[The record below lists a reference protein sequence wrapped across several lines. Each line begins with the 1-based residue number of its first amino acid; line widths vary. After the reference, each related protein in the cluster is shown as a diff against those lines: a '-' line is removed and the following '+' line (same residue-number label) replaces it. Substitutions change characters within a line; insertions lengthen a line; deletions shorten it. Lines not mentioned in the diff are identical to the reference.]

1 MKGNVFASLVSIT
14 NGLHRDNRSE
24 REFDILNS
32 ELKET
37 PKANNEVFKVNF
49 KRPLNSKKEYYFKL
63 ISNDT
68 ETELAALKFQFSKD
82 ATEPENK
89 YNYTVQFNKYD
100 KYLKDI
106 ANYIKK
112 QSISNDLGNDTDYI
126 INYLK
131 VSAIHLYAELQEQYG
146 QFSNTTLF
154 SIQEIAEKYFN
165 DTDFDTLV
173 FVKLEA
179 DKKVVIKKPSKPKS
193 KPKTSFGYKNK
204 DTSGLLKVLNDFQ
217 LRIDILDNRTTGQQ
231 LYNLLIAKDF
241 TEGNTEIY
249 LQCETTQ
256 FSYIVDVLKPF
267 FTGFNPTSI
276 ERSGKFI
283 TKTGTQLKANNL
295 HKNKVHNP
303 KGKEDIDK
311 IIQQLQ

>member
-37 PKANNEVFKVNF
+37 SKVNNAVFKVNF

-68 ETELAALKFQFSKD
+68 ETELGALKSHFPKD

-89 YNYTVQFNKYD
+89 YNYTVQFNKLN

-112 QSISNDLGNDTDYI
+112 QSISNDLSNDIDYI

-131 VSAIHLYAELQEQYG
+131 VSAIRLYIELQEQYG
-146 QFSNTTLF
+146 QFSETTLF

-165 DTDFDTLV
+165 DTDFDTSV
-173 FVKLEA
+173 FVKLEV
-179 DKKVVIKKPSKPKS
+179 DKKEVVKKPSKPKS
-193 KPKTSFGYKNK
+193 KLKTSFGYKNR
-204 DTSGLLKVLNDFQ
+204 DTSNLLPVIKQ
-217 LRIDILDNRTTGQQ
+217 LHFRIELLDNRTTPEQ
-231 LYNLLIAKDF
+231 LEKLLLADNFNNIDYK
-241 TEGNTEIY
+241 IY

-283 TKTGTQLKANNL
+283 TKTGTPLKANNL

-303 KGKEDIDK
+303 KEKEEIDN

>member
-1 MKGNVFASLVSIT
+1 MSGSVFSKLVSIT

-24 REFDILNS
+24 REFDVLNS
-32 ELKET
+32 ELKEL
-37 PKANNEVFKVNF
+37 PKVISTVFKVNF
-49 KRPLNSKKEYYFKL
+49 KRPLNSKKGYYNKL
-63 ISNDT
+63 ISN
-68 ETELAALKFQFSKD
+68 EVKAELSAFKNHFPKD
-82 ATEPENK
+82 ATNPENK
-89 YNYTVQFNKYD
+89 YNFAILYNKFD

-106 ANYIKK
+106 ASYIKK
-112 QSISNDLGNDTDYI
+112 RGITTDLSSDNDYI

-131 VSAIHLYAELQEQYG
+131 TSAIHLYAELQEQYEQYSETP
-146 QFSNTTLF
+146 QFT
-154 SIQEIAEKYFN
+154 IKEVAEKYFN
-165 DTDFDTLV
+165 DIEFDASLFEKV
-173 FVKLEA
+173 
-179 DKKVVIKKPSKPKS
+179 DISKKVAVKKTSKSKR

-217 LRIDILDNRTTGQQ
+217 LRVDMLDNRTTVQQ
-231 LYNLLIAKDF
+231 LYSLLIAKDF
-241 TEGNTEIY
+241 TEVNTQIY
-249 LQCETTQ
+249 IQCETTQ

-303 KGKEDIDK
+303 KEKEEIDN

>member
-24 REFDILNS
+24 REFNFLTS
-32 ELKET
+32 KLKET
-37 PKANNEVFKVNF
+37 PKATNVIFKVNF

-68 ETELAALKFQFSKD
+68 ETELAALKSQFPKN

-89 YNYTVQFNKYD
+89 YNYTVQFNKFN

-112 QSISNDLGNDTDYI
+112 QSISNDLGNDIDYI

-131 VSAIHLYAELQEQYG
+131 VSAIRLYIELQEQYG
-146 QFSNTTLF
+146 QFSNITLF

-165 DTDFDTLV
+165 DTDFDASKIEKV
-173 FVKLEA
+173 
-179 DKKVVIKKPSKPKS
+179 DISKKVVVKKILKSKA

-217 LRIDILDNRTTGQQ
+217 LRVDMLDNRTTVQQ
-231 LYNLLIAKDF
+231 LYDLLITKDF
-241 TEGNTEIY
+241 TEVNTQIY
-249 LQCETTQ
+249 IQCETTQ

-283 TKTGTQLKANNL
+283 TKTGTLLKANNL

-303 KGKEDIDK
+303 KEKEEIDN

>member
-24 REFDILNS
+24 REFNFLNS
-32 ELKET
+32 ELTET
-37 PKANNEVFKVNF
+37 PKANNAVFKVNF

-68 ETELAALKFQFSKD
+68 ETELEALKSQFPKD

-89 YNYTVQFNKYD
+89 YNYTVQFNKFN

-106 ANYIKK
+106 AAYIKK
-112 QSISNDLGNDTDYI
+112 QSISNDLGNDADYT

-131 VSAIHLYAELQEQYG
+131 VSAIRLYAELQEQYG
-146 QFSNTTLF
+146 QFSDTALF

-165 DTDFDTLV
+165 DTDFDASI
-173 FVKLEA
+173 FIKLEA
-179 DKKVVIKKPSKPKS
+179 DKKEVVKKPSTPKS

-217 LRIDILDNRTTGQQ
+217 LRVDLLDNRTTVQQ
-231 LYNLLIAKDF
+231 LFNLLIAKDF
-241 TEGNTEIY
+241 TEANTQIY
-249 LQCETTQ
+249 IQCETTQ

-283 TKTGTQLKANNL
+283 TKTGTLLKANNL

-303 KGKEDIDK
+303 KEKEEIDN

>member
-1 MKGNVFASLVSIT
+1 MKGNVFSNMVSIT

-32 ELKET
+32 ELKKL
-37 PKANNEVFKVNF
+37 PKANNAVFKVNF

-63 ISNDT
+63 IYNDT
-68 ETELAALKFQFSKD
+68 ETELAGLKSQFPID

-89 YNYTVQFNKYD
+89 YNYTVQFNKFN

-112 QSISNDLGNDTDYI
+112 QSISKDLGSDTDYT

-131 VSAIHLYAELQEQYG
+131 VSAIRLYIELQEQYG
-146 QFSNTTLF
+146 QFSDTALF
-154 SIQEIAEKYFN
+154 SIQEIAEKYFS
-165 DTDFDTLV
+165 DTDFDASI
-173 FVKLEA
+173 FIKLEA
-179 DKKVVIKKPSKPKS
+179 DKKEVVKKPSKPKS

-217 LRIDILDNRTTGQQ
+217 LRVDMLDNRTTVQQ
-231 LYNLLIAKDF
+231 LFNLLIAKDF
-241 TEGNTEIY
+241 TESNTQIY
-249 LQCETTQ
+249 IQCETTQ

-283 TKTGTQLKANNL
+283 TKTGTLLKANNL

-303 KGKEDIDK
+303 KEKEEIDN
-311 IIQQLQ
+311 IVQQLQ

>member
-1 MKGNVFASLVSIT
+1 MSDFKLNQKA
-14 NGLHRDNRSE
+14 DN
-24 REFDILNS
+24 
-32 ELKET
+32 
-37 PKANNEVFKVNF
+37 AVFKVNF
-49 KRPLNSKKEYYFKL
+49 KKPLNAKKEYYQKL
-63 ISNDT
+63 IYN
-68 ETELAALKFQFSKD
+68 ETENTIALFVKEFPKN
-82 ATEPENK
+82 ATPLENK
-89 YNYTVQFNKYD
+89 YSYTLLLNKFD
-100 KYLKDI
+100 KYLNDI
-106 ANYIKK
+106 STYITKK
-112 QSISNDLGNDTDYI
+112 GITADLSNDDNYI

-131 VSAIHLYAELQEQYG
+131 VSAIRLYAELQEQYG
-146 QFSNTTLF
+146 QFSDTALF

-165 DTDFDTLV
+165 DTDFDTSV
-173 FVKLEA
+173 FVKLET
-179 DKKVVIKKPSKPKS
+179 DKKEEVKKPSKTKS

-217 LRIDILDNRTTGQQ
+217 LRIDLLDNRTTVQQ

-241 TEGNTEIY
+241 TELNTEIY

-283 TKTGTQLKANNL
+283 TKTGTPLKANNL

-303 KGKEDIDK
+303 KEKEEIDN

>member
-1 MKGNVFASLVSIT
+1 MNGNVFASLVSIT
-14 NGLHRDNRSE
+14 NGLHRDDRSD
-24 REFDILNS
+24 REFNFQNS

-37 PKANNEVFKVNF
+37 PKATNVVFKVNF

-68 ETELAALKFQFSKD
+68 ETELAALKSHFPND

-89 YNYTVQFNKYD
+89 YNYTVQFNKFH

-106 ANYIKK
+106 AKYIKK
-112 QSISNDLGNDTDYI
+112 QSINNDLGDDTDYI

-131 VSAIHLYAELQEQYG
+131 ASAIRLYAELQEQYG
-146 QFSNTTLF
+146 QFSDTALF

-165 DTDFDTLV
+165 DTDLDTSV
-173 FVKLEA
+173 YVKIEA
-179 DKKVVIKKPSKPKS
+179 DKKGVIKKPSKTKS

-217 LRIDILDNRTTGQQ
+217 LRVDMLDNRTTVQQ
-231 LYNLLIAKDF
+231 LFNLLIAKDF

-283 TKTGTQLKANNL
+283 TKTGTPLKANNL

-303 KGKEDIDK
+303 KEKEEIDN